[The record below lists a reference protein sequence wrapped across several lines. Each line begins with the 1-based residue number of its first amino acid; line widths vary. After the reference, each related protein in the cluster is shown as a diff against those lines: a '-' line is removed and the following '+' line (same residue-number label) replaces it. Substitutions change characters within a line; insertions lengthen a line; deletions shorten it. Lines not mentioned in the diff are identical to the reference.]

1 MPCYHFFDVFR
12 LYGKKEK
19 VKDGLKRSKDS
30 WYSRIFSIVQSSG
43 IEDSVWDE
51 LEEMLILGDV
61 GVSTATQLIEDLK
74 QDARTNRTQD
84 PQEVIDNLK
93 NKLIELLS
101 INDSWQ
107 DKFGQDKNRPM
118 VILMVGVNGVGKTT
132 SIGKLAHYF
141 SDQGNDVMF
150 AASDTFRAAAIDQL
164 QIWGERVGVDVIS
177 HKPGGDP
184 AAVAYDALEAAK
196 ARSKD
201 VLIVDTAG
209 RLHTTHNLMEEVKKI
224 SRVMSRI
231 DEKAPHEVLLVLDA
245 TTGQNG
251 LIQAQTFAEAVG
263 CTGVFLSKIDGS
275 AKGGVVIPIVKDL
288 GIPIMFIGT
297 GENLEDMPPFDP
309 QQFVEELFS
318 TEI

>member
-1 MPCYHFFDVFR
+1 MPCYHFLVVFR
-12 LYGKKEK
+12 LIGKKEK
-19 VKDGLKRSKDS
+19 VQDGLKRSKAS
-30 WYSRIFSIVQSSG
+30 WYSRILNIIQASG

-61 GVSTATQLIEDLK
+61 GVSTATELIEDLK
-74 QDARTNRTQD
+74 QDVRTNRTQD
-84 PQEVIDNLK
+84 PQEVVDNLK

-101 INDSWQ
+101 INDSEQ
-107 DKFGQDKNRPM
+107 NTFGKDKNSPI

-132 SIGKLAHYF
+132 SIGKLAHYLV
-141 SDQGNDVMF
+141 DQGNDVMF
-150 AASDTFRAAAIDQL
+150 AAADTFRAAAIDQL

-224 SRVMSRI
+224 SRVMSRL
-231 DEKAPHEVLLVLDA
+231 DEEAPHEVLLVLDA

-251 LIQAQTFAEAVG
+251 LIQAQAFAQAVG

-297 GENLEDMPPFDP
+297 GENLEDMTPFDP

-318 TEI
+318 SDI

>member
-297 GENLEDMPPFDP
+297 GENLEDMTPFDP

>member
-1 MPCYHFFDVFR
+1 MPCYHFLVVFR
-12 LYGKKEK
+12 LIGKKEK
-19 VKDGLKRSKDS
+19 VKDGLKRSKAS
-30 WYSRIFSIVQSSG
+30 WFSKILNVIQTSG
-43 IEDSVWDE
+43 IDDSVWDE

-61 GVSTATQLIEDLK
+61 GISTATDLIEDLK
-74 QDARTNRTQD
+74 QDARNNRTQD
-84 PQEVIDNLK
+84 SHEVVDNLK
-93 NKLIELLS
+93 AKLIELLS
-101 INDSWQ
+101 VAYPQDNDLGNDSN
-107 DKFGQDKNRPM
+107 GPV

-141 SDQGNDVMF
+141 VDQGKEVMF
-150 AASDTFRAAAIDQL
+150 AAADTFRAAAIDQL
-164 QIWGERVGVDVIS
+164 QVWAERVGVDVIS

-184 AAVAYDALEAAK
+184 AAVAYDALEAAT

-201 VLIVDTAG
+201 ILIIDTAG

-224 SRVMSRI
+224 SRVLSRL
-231 DEKAPHEVLLVLDA
+231 DQTAPHEVFLVLDA

-251 LIQAQTFAEAVG
+251 LIQAQAFAEAVG

-288 GIPIMFIGT
+288 GIPIMFMGT
-297 GENLEDMPPFDP
+297 GESIEDITPFDP

-318 TEI
+318 SDQ